1 MLEQERLKA
10 QALKD
15 KQAAEKKEAAKET
28 KVRPSKFIQ
37 IENLQ
42 PNFSKL
48 MLEELI
54 KSYPGVEGIVEA
66 DGPAAKAVVE
76 FDSPDSAKFA
86 VMGLNRFKVDQS
98 GRELKVGFTQ
108 WEEK

>member
-1 MLEQERLKA
+1 M
-10 QALKD
+10 KD
-15 KQAAEKKEAAKET
+15 KQIADKKEAAKET
-28 KVRPSKFIQ
+28 KIRPSRYIQ

-42 PNFSKL
+42 LNFSKL

-66 DGPAAKAVVE
+66 DGPAATAIIE
-76 FDSPDSAKFA
+76 FNSPDSAKFA

>member
-1 MLEQERLKA
+1 M
-10 QALKD
+10 KD
-15 KQAAEKKEAAKET
+15 KQIADKKEAAKET
-28 KVRPSKFIQ
+28 KIRPSRYIQ

-66 DGPAAKAVVE
+66 DGPAATAIIE
-76 FDSPDSAKFA
+76 FNSPDSAKFA